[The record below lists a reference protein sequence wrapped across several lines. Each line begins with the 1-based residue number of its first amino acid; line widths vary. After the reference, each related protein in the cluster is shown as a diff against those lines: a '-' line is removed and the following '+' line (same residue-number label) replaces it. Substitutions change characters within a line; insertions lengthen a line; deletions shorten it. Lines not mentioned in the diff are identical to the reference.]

1 MLHVVLVGFHEVL
14 LIDHFEHDYGN
25 TKDFHVLIVQIIK
38 FRVTVVEWC
47 GSSRVLPAMRLIKQI
62 DWEDTKSFPLLG
74 NIELDSDV
82 MWVEVSVA
90 HTQSLQT
97 PDHYQQLFE
106 EF

>member
-1 MLHVVLVGFHEVL
+1 
-14 LIDHFEHDYGN
+14 
-25 TKDFHVLIVQIIK
+25 
-38 FRVTVVEWC
+38 
-47 GSSRVLPAMRLIKQI
+47 MRLIKQI